1 MLSAAHALAL
11 EQQHSQHTLFSKC
24 PRVCPNLIVFAGF
37 HLPDLKLIFAHLP
50 GLAQMRVERFAS
62 FVRSEAPKCTK
73 HAYQSRKRSTPDKA
87 PNKGRP
93 PREKTRHIHTAL
105 IGSGVVLP
113 TRHMAGIP
121 LPRRVRHNGTANL
134 LVGDS
139 RQLAA
144 STADA
149 CASPLWDDAQE
160 PAVASLPSL
169 FQQTEPAH
177 ASQ

>member
-1 MLSAAHALAL
+1 MSSRLPQSHRLRGLPSSRLGTHLCSSAGVGKCEWRGLQALSVL
-11 EQQHSQHTLFSKC
+11 
-24 PRVCPNLIVFAGF
+24 R
-37 HLPDLKLIFAHLP
+37 HLKA
-50 GLAQMRVERFAS
+50 
-62 FVRSEAPKCTK
+62 TK
-73 HAYQSRKRSTPDKA
+73 THAYQSRKRVDTRQSSKQ
-87 PNKGRP
+87 GP

-139 RQLAA
+139 CRLAA
-144 STADA
+144 STEDA

-169 FQQTEPAH
+169 FQQTETAH